1 MNNGSLEPTNYICRV
16 VSLKSR
22 CWTDGSQMI
31 SHATI
36 YSKSEGCGEK
46 VTCGTYFSFLWE
58 PCTFLW
64 VYKGSQK
71 CKSRWSGTVE
81 LLMFGY
87 SKLAKLHLEVPV
99 ALV

>member
-1 MNNGSLEPTNYICRV
+1 MNSGSLEPASYICRV
-16 VSLKSR
+16 VSLGSR

-36 YSKSEGCGEK
+36 YSKSEGCG

-64 VYKGSQK
+64 VFKGSQK
-71 CKSRWSGTVE
+71 CMSRWLRTVE

-87 SKLAKLHLEVPV
+87 SKLAKLHLE
-99 ALV
+99 ALVSFV